1 MWWSSLS
8 GAAWRRAGR
17 RALAGLLGA
26 ALMLS
31 AGCGFQ
37 PLYGEGAG
45 GNGAGGAA
53 PGAGTAEAQFAA
65 VQITPLPDRAGQ
77 QLHNLLRDRLNPRGQ
92 PVRPRYRLDVQ
103 LREVRENLGIRVDE
117 TATRANLTVIGVFVL
132 RESETGAELFAS
144 DARSTNSFNI
154 LTNQFATGVAEN
166 DARERGLR
174 EVADGI
180 RARLGIYFSR
190 RDEEDL

>member
-1 MWWSSLS
+1 MWWSSPS
-8 GAAWRRAGR
+8 GAARRRAGR
-17 RALAGLLGA
+17 RALAAMLGA
-26 ALMLS
+26 ALVLS

-37 PLYGEGAG
+37 PLYGEGTG
-45 GNGAGGAA
+45 GEGV
-53 PGAGTAEAQFAA
+53 GTAEAQFAA
-65 VQITPLPDRAGQ
+65 VQITPLPDRTGQ

-132 RESETGAELFAS
+132 RESETGAVLFAS

>member
-1 MWWSSLS
+1 MWWSRPS
-8 GAAWRRAGR
+8 GSARRRAGR

-26 ALMLS
+26 ALLLS

-37 PLYGEGAG
+37 PLYGE
-45 GNGAGGAA
+45 GAGGAA

-92 PVRPRYRLDVQ
+92 PLRPRYRLDVQ

-132 RESETGAELFAS
+132 RESETGAVLFAS
-144 DARSTNSFNI
+144 DTRSTNSFNI

-190 RDEEDL
+190 RAEEDL